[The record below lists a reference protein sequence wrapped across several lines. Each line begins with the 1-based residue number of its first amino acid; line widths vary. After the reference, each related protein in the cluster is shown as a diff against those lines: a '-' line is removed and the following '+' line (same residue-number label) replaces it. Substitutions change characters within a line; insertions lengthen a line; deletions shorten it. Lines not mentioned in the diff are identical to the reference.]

1 MALSAY
7 CALSI
12 VLMLSDKNS
21 GISKALREHTAEL
34 LQPVWWLAAAPKRAY
49 NASIDYFRTGA
60 DLRDENAALR
70 EEIMLA
76 NTRMRRLSA
85 VSAENQRLRRLL
97 GGTAASQLKVQL
109 VDIQQVDLSNT
120 KQRLLLAAGANNGV
134 QVGQAVVDADGLL
147 GQVIQVNYS
156 FSTALLITDSDH
168 SVPVLEAR
176 TGLRLIAYG
185 TGESRSLRVPN
196 IPQSAQLK
204 VGDVL
209 ISSGVGGRFPP
220 GFPVA
225 IIERLEPD
233 ETRSFVQA
241 YATPAAHVDQ
251 GGEVLLVKDLRP
263 LSSPKDD
270 PVPVPAQTP
279 DATAPAENS
288 AGNPASATPA
298 ANNAPSTALPSTSA
312 PVTNP
317 PKPNEVQQ

>member
-12 VLMLSDKNS
+12 ILMLSDKNS

-209 ISSGVGGRFPP
+209 ISSGV
-220 GFPVA
+220 A

-312 PVTNP
+312 PATNP